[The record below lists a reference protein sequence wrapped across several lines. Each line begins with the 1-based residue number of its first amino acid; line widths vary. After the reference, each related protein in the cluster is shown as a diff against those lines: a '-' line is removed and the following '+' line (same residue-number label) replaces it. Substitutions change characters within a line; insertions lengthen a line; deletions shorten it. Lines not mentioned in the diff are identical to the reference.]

1 MGINFSTDESVQ
13 INKDRLVASSK
24 LDRRHFLAAV
34 AAMGVCHVSRAQS
47 GYPTRPLTLYV
58 PFAAGGIADSN
69 ARLIAEK
76 LAGRLGQP
84 FVVDNRPGAGGNIA
98 LGVAKRA
105 EPDGYNLMFGTNGTH
120 AANRYLYKDFPYDPL
135 RDFVP
140 VHGLFADFNVLVTGA
155 SSSFKTFD
163 EFLALA
169 REQPGKLTY
178 ASAGVGTAQ
187 HLVAE
192 LLQTVAGIR
201 LLHVPY
207 KGAGLAMNDLM
218 AGTVD
223 VMFDYP
229 ITSLPLIAANKLHA
243 LVTTGARPLVS
254 LPGIPTIA
262 DAGYPNG
269 QSSVWSGLFAPRG
282 TPLDSVAMLSKAC
295 DEALDDPDV
304 KRRAEKNGTELL
316 RNLNEKTFPA
326 FVEAEASRWKN
337 IVQSANIQL

>member
-1 MGINFSTDESVQ
+1 MAFFGPLNESVQ
-13 INKDRLVASSK
+13 YARKEHAPALMG
-24 LDRRHFLAAV
+24 RRSFLAAM
-34 AAMGVCHVSRAQS
+34 AALGVCGPSRAA
-47 GYPTRPLTLYV
+47 GYPARPLTLYV

-69 ARLIAEK
+69 ARLVAEK

-98 LGVAKRA
+98 LGVATRA
-105 EPDGYNLMFGTNGTH
+105 APDGYSLMFGTNGTH
-120 AANRYLYKDFPYDPL
+120 AANRYLYKDFPYDPV

-140 VHGLFADFNVLVTGA
+140 VHGLFADFNVLVTGTKA
-155 SSSFKTFD
+155 PFATFD

-169 REQPGKLTY
+169 RKQPGRLTY

-192 LLQTVAGIR
+192 LLQQVAGIR

-229 ITSLPLIAANKLHA
+229 ITSLPLIGAGKLRA
-243 LVTTGARPLVS
+243 LVTTGPQPLPS
-254 LPGIPTIA
+254 LPGVPTIA
-262 DAGYPNG
+262 AAGYG
-269 QSSVWSGLFAPRG
+269 GAQSSVWSGLFAPRG
-282 TPLDSVAMLSKAC
+282 TPADAVAVLSDAC
-295 DEALDDPDV
+295 RRVLEDPALQA
-304 KRRAEKNGTELL
+304 RAAQNGTELL
-316 RNLNEKTFPA
+316 RRLDAQAFPA
-326 FVEAEASRWKN
+326 FVAAEAGRWKD
-337 IVQSANIQL
+337 IVQTAHVQL

>member
-1 MGINFSTDESVQ
+1 MPGQ
-13 INKDRLVASSK
+13 AWAG
-24 LDRRHFLAAV
+24 RRGFLTAMAGM
-34 AAMGVCHVSRAQS
+34 AAMGLPGAGRAAAYPSRA
-47 GYPTRPLTLYV
+47 LTLYV

-69 ARLIAEK
+69 ARLVAEK
-76 LAGRLGQP
+76 LAAQLGQP

-98 LGVAKRA
+98 LGVATRA
-105 EPDGYNLMFGTNGTH
+105 APDGYSLMFGTNGTH

-155 SSSFKTFD
+155 TTPFATFG

-169 REQPGKLTY
+169 RKRPGQMTY

-192 LLQTVAGIR
+192 LLQQVAGLR

-229 ITSLPLIAANKLHA
+229 ITSLPLIRAGKLRA
-243 LVTTGARPLVS
+243 LVTTGPGPLPS
-254 LPGIPTIA
+254 LPGVPTIA
-262 DAGYPNG
+262 EAGFAG
-269 QSSVWSGLFAPRG
+269 AQSSVWSGLFAPRG
-282 TPLDSVAMLSKAC
+282 TPADAVEILSGAC
-295 DEALDDPDV
+295 GRILADPAV
-304 KRRAEKNGTELL
+304 QARAAQNGTELL
-316 RNLNEKTFPA
+316 RKLDARAFPA
-326 FVEAEASRWKN
+326 FVAAEAGRWRG
-337 IVQSANIQL
+337 IVRSARVQL